1 VRRRARAARAI
12 PPGEMCDDA
21 AAMTDDA
28 RALYIDLVKKSLTC
42 SLYEGY
48 DGTIYKPRR
57 GWRRALVKKLL
68 PDDVRL
74 TRQVPDEK
82 RVEGRDWP
90 SLALTMVGAKRLD
103 NLQLCVETVLEDG
116 VPGDFIETGIW
127 RGGAVILM
135 RAILK
140 AHGVTDRIVYGADS
154 FEGLP
159 KPDAAN
165 YPADAGDRHWTFD
178 QLAVSLEQVTAN
190 VARYGLLD
198 DQVRL
203 LKGWFK
209 DTLPRAP
216 IERLAVARLDGDMYE
231 STMEA
236 LEVLYPKLEPG
247 GFLIVD
253 DYGAVEGCKRA
264 IEDYRRRSAITEPML
279 PIDWAGVYWRKR

>member
-1 VRRRARAARAI
+1 
-12 PPGEMCDDA
+12 MS
-21 AAMTDDA
+21 DDA

-48 DGTIYKPRR
+48 DGNVFRPRGR
-57 GWRRALVKKLL
+57 WRRALVKRLV
-68 PDDVRL
+68 PGDVRL
-74 TRQVPDEK
+74 IRRTPDER

-90 SLALTMVGAKRLD
+90 SLALTMVGVKRLD
-103 NLQLCVETVLEDG
+103 NLQFCVETVLKDG
-116 VPGDFIETGIW
+116 IPGDFIETGIW

-140 AHGVTDRIVYGADS
+140 AHGVTDRVVYGADS

-159 KPDAAN
+159 KPDAGS
-165 YPADAGDRHWTFD
+165 YPADSGDRHWTYD
-178 QLAVSLEQVTAN
+178 ELAVSLEQVSAN
-190 VARYGLLD
+190 VDRYGLLD
-198 DQVRL
+198 DQVRF

-231 STMEA
+231 STMQA
-236 LEVLYPKLEPG
+236 LEVLYPKLQPG

-264 IEDYRRRSAITEPML
+264 IEDYRGRSGITEAL
-279 PIDWAGVYWRKR
+279 VPIDWAGVYWRKR

>member
-1 VRRRARAARAI
+1 
-12 PPGEMCDDA
+12 
-21 AAMTDDA
+21 MTDDA
-28 RALYIDLVKKSLTC
+28 RSLYIDLVKKSLTC

-48 DGTIYKPRR
+48 DGTIFKPRR
-57 GWRRALVKKLL
+57 GWRRALVRQLL

-74 TRQVPDEK
+74 IRQVPEEK
-82 RVEGRDWP
+82 REEGRDWP
-90 SLALTMVGAKRLD
+90 SLALTMIGAKRLD
-103 NLQLCVETVLEDG
+103 NLQLCVETVLKDG

-140 AHGVTDRIVYGADS
+140 AHGVTDRVVFGADS

-159 KPDAAN
+159 KPDADK
-165 YPADAGDRHWTFD
+165 YPADSGDRHWTFD
-178 QLAVSLEQVTAN
+178 QLAVSLEQVSAN

-198 DQVRL
+198 DQVRF

-209 DTLPRAP
+209 DTLPAAP
-216 IERLAVARLDGDMYE
+216 IERLAIARLDGDMYE

-236 LEVLYPKLEPG
+236 LEVLYPKLQPG

-264 IEDYRRRSAITEPML
+264 IEDYRARLSITEPMV

>member
-1 VRRRARAARAI
+1 MA
-12 PPGEMCDDA
+12 DDV
-21 AAMTDDA
+21 

-48 DGTIYKPRR
+48 DGTIFKPRR
-57 GWRRALVKKLL
+57 GWRRALVKRLI

-74 TRQVPDEK
+74 IRRVPDEK
-82 RVEGRDWP
+82 NRVEGRDWP
-90 SLALTMVGAKRLD
+90 ALALTMVGVKRLD
-103 NLQLCVETVLEDG
+103 NLQLCVETVLKDG

-140 AHGVTDRIVYGADS
+140 AHGVTDRIVFAADS

-159 KPDAAN
+159 KPDAAK
-165 YPADAGDRHWTFD
+165 YPADSGDRHWTYD
-178 QLAVSLEQVTAN
+178 ELAVSLEQVTAN

-198 DQVRL
+198 DQVRF

-216 IERLAVARLDGDMYE
+216 IERLAVARLDGDMYQ
-231 STMEA
+231 STMDA
-236 LEVLYPKLEPG
+236 IEVLYPKLQSG

-264 IEDYRRRSAITEPML
+264 IEDYRRRSGITEPIV
-279 PIDWAGVYWRKR
+279 PIDWGGVYWRKR

>member
-1 VRRRARAARAI
+1 
-12 PPGEMCDDA
+12 
-21 AAMTDDA
+21 MTDDA

-48 DGTIYKPRR
+48 DGSIYKPRR
-57 GWRRALVKKLL
+57 GWRRALVRKLL

-74 TRQVPDEK
+74 MRQVPEEN
-82 RVEGRDWP
+82 RAEGRDWP
-90 SLALTMVGAKRLD
+90 SLALTMIGAKRLD
-103 NLQLCVETVLEDG
+103 NLQQCVETVLEDG

-159 KPDAAN
+159 KPDAEN
-165 YPADAGDRHWTFD
+165 YPADTGDRHWTFD

-198 DQVRL
+198 HQVRF

-209 DTLPRAP
+209 DTLPSAP

-231 STMEA
+231 STIEA

-264 IEDYRRRSAITEPML
+264 IEDYRRRAAITEPMTA
-279 PIDWAGVYWRKR
+279 IDWAGVYWRKR